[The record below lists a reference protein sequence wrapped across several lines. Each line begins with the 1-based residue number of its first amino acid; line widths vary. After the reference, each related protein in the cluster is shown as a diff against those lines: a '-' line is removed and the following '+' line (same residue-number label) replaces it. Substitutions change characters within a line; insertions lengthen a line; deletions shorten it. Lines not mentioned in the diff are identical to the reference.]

1 MPNRAYI
8 KGAKI
13 DIKGRLSRHEIVKK
27 VVNTFID
34 SEYKD
39 KGKGVVFRY
48 PVEDLSIG
56 KTLYIIRP
64 TRKWNFD
71 FIVEI
76 PPECNLGKGGHKE
89 IATDLRNKKKENPE
103 KFKELLQSLTEVYN
117 CSENDVD
124 RVLERYPNLQTAF
137 KTGAKIDV
145 VLKVLKWMF
154 IMEDIIYWN
163 YEGRAKLYNFLME
176 EIHK

>member
-1 MPNRAYI
+1 M
-8 KGAKI
+8 
-13 DIKGRLSRHEIVKK
+13 
-27 VVNTFID
+27 
-34 SEYKD
+34 
-39 KGKGVVFRY
+39 
-48 PVEDLSIG
+48 
-56 KTLYIIRP
+56 
-64 TRKWNFD
+64 
-71 FIVEI
+71 
-76 PPECNLGKGGHKE
+76 
-89 IATDLRNKKKENPE
+89 
-103 KFKELLQSLTEVYN
+103 YN

-163 YEGRAKLYNFLME
+163 YEGRAKLYNFLIE

>member
-1 MPNRAYI
+1 MNKACI
-8 KGAKI
+8 KGTKI
-13 DIKGRLSRHEIVKK
+13 NIKGRLSRHEIVKK

-64 TRKWNFD
+64 GLKWNFD
-71 FIVEI
+71 FRVEVT
-76 PPECNLGKGGHKE
+76 PEFNLGKGTHEE
-89 IATDLRNKKKENPE
+89 IAADLRNKQSENPG
-103 KFKELLQSLTEVYN
+103 KFKELLQSLAEVYN

-124 RVLERYPNLQTAF
+124 CVLGKYPNLQTAF

-163 YEGRAKLYNFLME
+163 YEGRAKLYNFLIE